1 MWPKK
6 FSEGWGRE
14 LATRGVDGKT
24 NPWEKFVEAWKSM
37 VCMGRTEGLRAAEGG
52 ERGSWGK
59 RISGQTLECVKD
71 ANNKSHH
78 LLPVCYLFHSIT
90 LRVKSNWPHFT
101 YQRMER

>member
-24 NPWEKFVEAWKSM
+24 NSWENFVEAWKSM

-90 LRVKSNWPHFT
+90 LRVISNWPHFT